1 MVKGGRNHDGTR
13 AVAQSPADTLCE
25 SRRHHFAKFSGDKIH
40 RQLDVLEQ
48 FTLRDLFPANAANR
62 LLVEFP
68 GKAVGLTFYR
78 VHGKM
83 PHDARQNWRLVRH
96 KAKAR
101 ARSLQVRID
110 LL

>member
-1 MVKGGRNHDGTR
+1 MIGGRNHDGP
-13 AVAQSPADTLCE
+13 APVAQRPTDALRE
-25 SRRHHFAKFSGDKIH
+25 RRGHHLAEFSGDKIH

-48 FTLRDLFPANAANR
+48 FALRDLFPTNAANR

-78 VHGKM
+78 VHRKM
-83 PHDARQNWRLVRH
+83 LHDARQNWRLLRH
-96 KAKAR
+96 EAKET